1 MKKLLLLTLFLFG
14 VNAYAQ
20 FQGVQTYLQV
30 YNPTQCT
37 YTVQQGSYF
46 GLNDTTH
53 RLLTVIPQS
62 APNLFMVWAPFGD
75 STTIIDYL
83 CFTMNSPCQCPASC
97 VINYPMNYVDTMILF
112 LCDTT
117 FISVENVSDIKEI
130 EVVNPIVSD
139 LTLEMTNIVEVEIF
153 DLSGKK
159 IYDNDNPKDYEVIP
173 YEKFGDGFNVLMVRT
188 RNKVYINKLIK

>member
-14 VNAYAQ
+14 LKSYAQ

-53 RLLTVIPQS
+53 RYLTIIPQS
-62 APNLFMVWAPFGD
+62 TPNLFMVWAPFGD
-75 STTIIDYL
+75 STSIIDNL
-83 CFTMNSPCQCPASC
+83 CFTMNSPCICPASC
-97 VINYPMNYVDTMILF
+97 IINYPMNYVDTMILF

-117 FISVENVSDIKEI
+117 FISVENVIKPTKKVVRILDVMGKDSKPEPNKVFIYLYSDGTVERKVIIKE
-130 EVVNPIVSD
+130 
-139 LTLEMTNIVEVEIF
+139 
-153 DLSGKK
+153 
-159 IYDNDNPKDYEVIP
+159 
-173 YEKFGDGFNVLMVRT
+173 
-188 RNKVYINKLIK
+188 